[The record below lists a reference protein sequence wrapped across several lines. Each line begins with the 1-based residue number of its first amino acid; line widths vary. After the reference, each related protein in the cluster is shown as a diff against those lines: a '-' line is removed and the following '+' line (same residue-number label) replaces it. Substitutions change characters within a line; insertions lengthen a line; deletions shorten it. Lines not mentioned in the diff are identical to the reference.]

1 MSSRINLK
9 ILIGILLIFLT
20 LSATAYVLSLKHYQW
35 LFLTLPILFILLS
48 YIFRMQR
55 KAYSELNDFVE
66 SVRYKDFSRRFN
78 IKKAPLELRKLR
90 SGFNEINDAFRNI
103 SREKETQYQY
113 LQKIMEMVNTGILS
127 YDIETREV
135 HWINE
140 SLKKLLQVPYLKSVT
155 SLEKRDTQLYHD
167 LISLKPGES
176 KISSVHSGLETT
188 KILLS
193 ATAFQTENRKY
204 ALIGFHNISSAMDE
218 TESEAWKKLLSVMTH
233 EIMNSVAPISSLADT
248 LHNRL
253 KENRDKYEEDNEFP
267 FSDIDLG
274 IDTIKKRSESL
285 LKFAETYRSLNKVAT
300 PTLSTFYVRDLFEN
314 IFILMEPTL
323 RKKNIEM
330 EVMLR
335 DPELKLTADISLI
348 EQSLI
353 NLVVNAMEAVKDK
366 EEKRIV
372 LVGETAENKTLIR
385 ITDNGKGMSP
395 EILDK
400 IFIPFF
406 TTRKNGSGIG
416 LSLCRQIM
424 RAHQGN
430 LHVASE
436 EGKGTVFTLQFNN

>member
-1 MSSRINLK
+1 
-9 ILIGILLIFLT
+9 
-20 LSATAYVLSLKHYQW
+20 
-35 LFLTLPILFILLS
+35 
-48 YIFRMQR
+48 MQR

-78 IKKAPLELRKLR
+78 INKAPLELRKLR

-300 PTLSTFYVRDLFEN
+300 PTLSTFFVRDLFEN

-372 LVGETAENKTLIR
+372 LIGETAENKTLIR